1 MLSLSF
7 RSHISKQYIII
18 NIQLMLLMYI
28 KFMFRWQHGGFDC
41 MVIYAGGG
49 YVFDISG
56 N

>member
-1 MLSLSF
+1 
-7 RSHISKQYIII
+7 
-18 NIQLMLLMYI
+18 MLLMYI